1 MIDMIFGRVL
11 ANKLRMRFSFI
22 KPIVTKIISMWDA
35 YIAKMNECY
44 DNNYVVRWF
53 ILVLTPIFIL
63 VWILASKSLGTSI
76 FTLVWAFAAYRIVT
90 FK

>member
-11 ANKLRMRFSFI
+11 ANKLRIRFAFI
-22 KPIVTKIISMWDA
+22 KPIISKIASMLDA

-53 ILVLTPIFIL
+53 ILVLTPICIL
-63 VWILASKSLGTSI
+63 VWILTSKSI
-76 FTLVWAFAAYRIVT
+76 
-90 FK
+90 